1 MGGGIEQ
8 AQVGL
13 QFVQLTFLATQAFN
27 LVKYVTVML
36 KCKNMETLFLKK
48 LL

>member
-8 AQVGL
+8 AQAGL

-36 KCKNMETLFLKK
+36 KCKNMETLF
-48 LL
+48 